1 MESSARDP
9 KSSDSQTV
17 PQQPISVSSA
27 KPSNRKTRQK
37 KQPDSTPD
45 SFGISRRSTARRNST
60 TDRNQSLG
68 AASRQTVEQPQHQLQ
83 QDHSRFAAARGPTL
97 QPYPALHYMMN
108 HNYPMNPSPFNQ
120 HPSSSGYTTAAGMNG
135 SGAPA
140 IPGHPQYYP
149 IHPTPYPPAPHGY
162 APYPQYPQ
170 QMMMYAPA
178 RPSTSL
184 PEQQQQPSMD
194 TPSPAQTSAALAT
207 GKRKRRKDESRSRGP
222 GDRDSDQELPS
233 ASDMAPKQTTPAT
246 STPATDAK
254 KRTKTQRACDSC
266 RSRKIRCD
274 VLPEADP
281 PQCQHCKQYGFECT
295 FFLPITETRFKKK
308 RLEEEAAEKEKE
320 KEKSADMR
328 RDTSSPPT
336 EAQATDRRVFGPTT
350 AVHLLHSQA
359 TISSRIYESY
369 DQRYHHTWEV
379 SKNGDGVISV
389 QNTPVDEK
397 QVSHPKP
404 VDLRLEPDVIQGLVN
419 GYFKDIAPILPI
431 VTQAEFLANPSPPP
445 VLLYSMCLVAAAQ
458 RESPQ
463 SVFDSIRYA
472 VNGVIKG
479 EDVLSTASIANV
491 QALLILSM
499 VGDCH
504 SQFVP
509 NALSALWIRLGTAI
523 RMAQDLGLHRAESV
537 KQNVELRRRLWG
549 ACVICD
555 RWLSLTYGHPY
566 MIDVQDCDA
575 RLPSSGDPNDLY
587 MDELVRLSVILGRVL
602 KTIYSP
608 SGLMFTTDEMLYNLL
623 ADLDN
628 WKTSLPENLKYRGP
642 DTPQDAG
649 LLHLLYSCVCM
660 IFWRVFM
667 RISYTC
673 PAHLKFGLTVERW
686 SALVQLTGE
695 SIDWLDAHEDMYDV
709 WLLVAYAAT
718 SCALVQYHTWARRQ
732 DADAA
737 AKLRKLR
744 DCVRRWEGS
753 ISPDHMSA
761 RRKVRVLHDVD
772 SPLSILQTAEIIAL
786 LYEATQGPPLP
797 LDKPPLLNPT
807 GGVRGKQP
815 LGGLEYKKD
824 PSRPGGGVFVA
835 HGEARKGNYEGI
847 PQGTI
852 ITSSDEESDVER
864 TKLPTRR
871 GSSLVNITPLSSV
884 GGGSG
889 GVAEGS
895 VSFQNMNPALNNV
908 TSQRPGNVQVLNML
922 DVPQASNTL
931 EQFAMA
937 DVGLLEGIPGGM
949 FDWSQWDSFFSRLN
963 PSVPNGGQRPV
974 GQQGVAGGSGVGTLH
989 QQVQRPAASRS

>member
-1 MESSARDP
+1 
-9 KSSDSQTV
+9 
-17 PQQPISVSSA
+17 
-27 KPSNRKTRQK
+27 
-37 KQPDSTPD
+37 
-45 SFGISRRSTARRNST
+45 
-60 TDRNQSLG
+60 
-68 AASRQTVEQPQHQLQ
+68 
-83 QDHSRFAAARGPTL
+83 
-97 QPYPALHYMMN
+97 MMN
-108 HNYPMNPSPFNQ
+108 HNYPINPSPFTQ
-120 HPSSSGYTTAAGMNG
+120 HSTPGYPANTGMNG
-135 SGAPA
+135 ASGPGM
-140 IPGHPQYYP
+140 PGHPAQYYP
-149 IHPTPYPPAPHGY
+149 MHPATYPPAPHGY
-162 APYPQYPQ
+162 LPYHPQYPQ
-170 QMMMYAPA
+170 QMMVYNSP
-178 RPSTSL
+178 RPNTSL
-184 PEQQQQPSMD
+184 PEQQQSQQQQQQSVN
-194 TPSPAQTSAALAT
+194 TPSPAQTSATIAT
-207 GKRKRRKDESRSRGP
+207 GKRKRKSDGARAKDK
-222 GDRDSDQELPS
+222 DSDQEGPS
-233 ASDMAPKQTTPAT
+233 TSEMAPKQ
-246 STPATDAK
+246 STPSASATALADAK

-274 VLPEADP
+274 VLAESEP
-281 PQCQHCKQYGFECT
+281 PLCQHCKQYGFECT

-308 RLEEEAAEKEKE
+308 KLEEEAAAEKE
-320 KEKSADMR
+320 KEKSADPR
-328 RDTSSPPT
+328 RITLSPQT
-336 EAQATDRRVFGPTT
+336 ETQPDRRVFGPTT

-389 QNTPVDEK
+389 QSMPTDDK

-404 VDLRLEPDVIQGLVN
+404 VDLRLEPEVIQNLVN
-419 GYFKDIAPILPI
+419 AYFKDIAPILPI
-431 VTQAEFLANPSPPP
+431 VTQAEFLANSSPSPI
-445 VLLYSMCLVAAAQ
+445 LLYSMCLVAAAR
-458 RESPQ
+458 REVPQ

-472 VNGVIKG
+472 VNGVIKA

-499 VGDCH
+499 VGDNH

-537 KQNVELRRRLWG
+537 KQNIELRRRLWG

-608 SGLMFTTDEMLYNLL
+608 SGLMFTTDEMLYSLL

-628 WKTSLPENLKYRGP
+628 WKTGLPENLKYRGP
-642 DTPQDAG
+642 DTSQNAG

-667 RISYTC
+667 RISYAC
-673 PAHLKFGLTVERW
+673 PAHLKFGLTVETW

-695 SIDWLDAHEDMYDV
+695 SIEWLDAHERMYDV

-732 DADAA
+732 DPEAA

-761 RRKVRVLHDVD
+761 RRK
-772 SPLSILQTAEIIAL
+772 TAEIIAL

-797 LDKPPLLNPT
+797 LDQPPLLNPT
-807 GGVRGKQP
+807 GGVKGKQP

-824 PSRPGGGVFVA
+824 PSRPGGGVFIA
-835 HGEARKGNYEGI
+835 HGEARKGDYEGI

-852 ITSSDEESDVER
+852 ITSSDEESDER
-864 TKLPTRR
+864 PDPPSRR
-871 GSSLVNITPLSSV
+871 GSSLVNITPLMS
-884 GGGSG
+884 GGGLARGES
-889 GVAEGS
+889 AS
-895 VSFQNMNPALNNV
+895 SFPNMNPALNNV
-908 TSQRPGNVQVLNML
+908 TSQTPGNVQVLNVL

-949 FDWSQWDSFFSRLN
+949 FDWGQWDSFFSRFSSSL
-963 PSVPNGGQRPV
+963 PDASAVGQRN
-974 GQQGVAGGSGVGTLH
+974 QQGVAGGSSAGTSQSQQSQQRAVQH
-989 QQVQRPAASRS
+989 QGQS